1 MNDQN
6 DEIEIDLW
14 ELLDLLLHKLWII
27 IPTAMVTFVIGF
39 CIAMFAVTPMYES
52 TTGIYV
58 MSRQNSDTLSISDTQ
73 LSSQLT
79 KDYEQLIQSRTV
91 LEAVIAQTGIDESYG
106 GLKSRV
112 AISNVKDT
120 RIIYITVTDANP
132 EMARVLADAIREE
145 GAQHIQA
152 VTNVEAV
159 NVVDEAN
166 LPTSPSSPSVAK
178 WALIGGFIG
187 AFASMAVI
195 IIRFLMDDTIKSS
208 EDVEKYLGWSTLA
221 LIPMMYSEG
230 QQGKGKDSG
239 KKKKN
244 SSKNGLKA
252 VSGK

>member
-27 IPTAMVTFVIGF
+27 IPTSMVTFVIGF
-39 CIAMFAVTPMYES
+39 CIAMFAITPMYES

-58 MSRQNSDTLSISDTQ
+58 MSRQNSDTLSLSDTQ

-79 KDYEQLIQSRTV
+79 RDYEELIQSRTV
-91 LEAVIAQTGIDESYG
+91 LESVITKTGIDETYK
-106 GLKSRV
+106 GLKDRV
-112 AISNVKDT
+112 AISNVRDT
-120 RIIYITVTDANP
+120 RIIYITVTDASP
-132 EMARVLADAIREE
+132 ETARMLADAIREE
-145 GAQHIQA
+145 GARHIKD

-187 AFASMAVI
+187 ALASMAVI

-221 LIPMMYSEG
+221 LIPMMYSDG
-230 QQGKGKDSG
+230 QQGKGMELG
-239 KKKKN
+239 KKKKS
-244 SSKNGLKA
+244 SSKAASHK
-252 VSGK
+252 

>member
-58 MSRQNSDTLSISDTQ
+58 MSRQNSDTLSLSDTQ

-79 KDYEQLIQSRTV
+79 RDYEELIQTRTV
-91 LEAVIAQTGIDESYG
+91 LESVIAKTGIDETYK
-106 GLKSRV
+106 GLKDRV
-112 AISNVKDT
+112 AISNVRDT
-120 RIIYITVTDANP
+120 RIIYITVTDASP
-132 EMARVLADAIREE
+132 EIARMLADAIREE
-145 GAQHIQA
+145 GARHIKD

-187 AFASMAVI
+187 AFVSMAVI
-195 IIRFLMDDTIKSS
+195 VIRYLMDDTIKSS

-221 LIPMMYSEG
+221 LIPMMYSDG
-230 QQGKGKDSG
+230 QQGKGMELG
-239 KKKKN
+239 KKKKS
-244 SSKNGLKA
+244 SSKAASHK
-252 VSGK
+252 

>member
-39 CIAMFAVTPMYES
+39 CIAMFAVTPMYQS

-58 MSRQNSDTLSISDTQ
+58 MSRQNSDTLSVSDTQ

-91 LEAVIAQTGIDESYG
+91 LESVIAQTGIDETYG
-106 GLKSRV
+106 GLKDRV

-120 RIIYITVTDANP
+120 RIIYITVTDASP
-132 EMARVLADAIREE
+132 EMAKVLANAIREE
-145 GAQHIQA
+145 GAKHIQA
-152 VTNVEAV
+152 VTSVEAV

-187 AFASMAVI
+187 AFVSMAVI
-195 IIRFLMDDTIKSS
+195 VIRYLMDDTIKSS

-230 QQGKGKDSG
+230 QQGKGMERG
-239 KKKKN
+239 KKKKS
-244 SSKNGLKA
+244 SSKATSHK
-252 VSGK
+252 

>member
-58 MSRQNSDTLSISDTQ
+58 MSRQNSDTLSLSDTQ

-79 KDYEQLIQSRTV
+79 RDYEELIQSRTV
-91 LEAVIAQTGIDESYG
+91 LESVITKTGIDETYK
-106 GLKSRV
+106 GLKDRV
-112 AISNVKDT
+112 AISNVRDT
-120 RIIYITVTDANP
+120 RIIYITVTDASP
-132 EMARVLADAIREE
+132 ETARMLADAIREE
-145 GAQHIQA
+145 GARHIKD

-187 AFASMAVI
+187 AFVSMAVI
-195 IIRFLMDDTIKSS
+195 VIRYLMDDTIKSS

-221 LIPMMYSEG
+221 LIPMMYSDG
-230 QQGKGKDSG
+230 QQGKGMELG
-239 KKKKN
+239 KKKKS
-244 SSKNGLKA
+244 SSKAASHK
-252 VSGK
+252 

>member
-58 MSRQNSDTLSISDTQ
+58 MSRQNSDTLSLSDTQ

-79 KDYEQLIQSRTV
+79 RDYEELIQSRTV
-91 LEAVIAQTGIDESYG
+91 LESVITQIGIDDTYEN
-106 GLKSRV
+106 LKDRI

-120 RIIYITVTDANP
+120 RIIYITVTDASP
-132 EMARVLADAIREE
+132 EIARTLANAIREV
-145 GAQHIQA
+145 GAEHIRA
-152 VTNVEAV
+152 VTDVEAV

-166 LPTSPSSPSVAK
+166 LPIKPSSPSVAK

-187 AFASMAVI
+187 AFVSMAVI
-195 IIRFLMDDTIKSS
+195 VIRYLMDDTIKSS

-230 QQGKGKDSG
+230 QQGKGMELG
-239 KKKKN
+239 KKKKS
-244 SSKNGLKA
+244 SSKAASHK
-252 VSGK
+252 

>member
-58 MSRQNSDTLSISDTQ
+58 MSRQNSDTLSLSDTQ

-79 KDYEQLIQSRTV
+79 RDYEELIQSRTV
-91 LEAVIAQTGIDESYG
+91 LETVIAKTGIDDTYK
-106 GLKSRV
+106 GLKDRV
-112 AISNVKDT
+112 SISNVRDT
-120 RIIYITVTDANP
+120 RIIYITVTDASP
-132 EMARVLADAIREE
+132 EIARLLADAIREE
-145 GAQHIQA
+145 GARHIKD

-178 WALIGGFIG
+178 WALVGGFIG

-221 LIPMMYSEG
+221 LIPMMYSDG
-230 QQGKGKDSG
+230 QQSKGMELG
-239 KKKKN
+239 KKKKSN
-244 SSKNGLKA
+244 SKA
-252 VSGK
+252 ASHK

>member
-39 CIAMFAVTPMYES
+39 CIAMFAVTPMYQS

-58 MSRQNSDTLSISDTQ
+58 MSRQNSDTLSVSDTQ

-91 LEAVIAQTGIDESYG
+91 LESVIAQTGIEETYG
-106 GLKSRV
+106 GLKDRV

-120 RIIYITVTDANP
+120 RIIYITVTDASP
-132 EMARVLADAIREE
+132 EMARVLANAIREE
-145 GAQHIQA
+145 GAKHIQA

-187 AFASMAVI
+187 AFVSMAVI
-195 IIRFLMDDTIKSS
+195 VIRYLMDDTIKSS

-221 LIPMMYSEG
+221 LIPMMYSDG
-230 QQGKGKDSG
+230 QQGKGMELG
-239 KKKKN
+239 KKKKS
-244 SSKNGLKA
+244 SSKATSHK
-252 VSGK
+252 

>member
-58 MSRQNSDTLSISDTQ
+58 MSRQNSDTLSLSDTQ

-79 KDYEQLIQSRTV
+79 RDYEQLIQSRTV
-91 LEAVIAQTGIDESYG
+91 LEAVISQTGISDSYE
-106 GLKSRV
+106 GLKGRV

-120 RIIYITVTDANP
+120 RIIYITVTDASP
-132 EMARVLADAIREE
+132 EMARVLANAIREE
-145 GAQHIQA
+145 GAKHIQA

-221 LIPMMYSEG
+221 LIPMMYSDG
-230 QQGKGKDSG
+230 QQGKGMELG
-239 KKKKN
+239 KKKKS
-244 SSKNGLKA
+244 SSKAASHK
-252 VSGK
+252 

>member
-39 CIAMFAVTPMYES
+39 CIAMFAITPMYES

-58 MSRQNSDTLSISDTQ
+58 MSRQNSDTLSYSDTQ
-73 LSSQLT
+73 LSTQLT
-79 KDYEQLIQSRTV
+79 RDYEELIQSRTV
-91 LEAVIAQTGIDESYG
+91 LETVIAQTGLDEDYA
-106 GLKSRV
+106 GLKDRV
-112 AISNVKDT
+112 SISNVKDT
-120 RIIYITVTDANP
+120 RIIYITVTDASP
-132 EMARVLADAIREE
+132 ELARVLANAIREA
-145 GAQHIQA
+145 GAQHIKD
-152 VTNVEAV
+152 VTDVEAV

-187 AFASMAVI
+187 AFVSMAVI
-195 IIRFLMDDTIKSS
+195 IIRYLMDDTIKSS

-221 LIPMMYSEG
+221 LIPMMYSDG
-230 QQGKGKDSG
+230 QQGKGMELG
-239 KKKKN
+239 KKKKS
-244 SSKNGLKA
+244 SSKAASLK
-252 VSGK
+252 

>member
-1 MNDQN
+1 
-6 DEIEIDLW
+6 
-14 ELLDLLLHKLWII
+14 
-27 IPTAMVTFVIGF
+27 
-39 CIAMFAVTPMYES
+39 MFAITPMYES

-58 MSRQNSDTLSISDTQ
+58 MSRQNSDTLSVSDTQ

-79 KDYEQLIQSRTV
+79 KDYEELIQSRTV
-91 LEAVIAQTGIDESYG
+91 LESVIVKTGIDETYG
-106 GLKSRV
+106 GLKGRV
-112 AISNVKDT
+112 AISNVRDT
-120 RIIYITVTDANP
+120 RIIYITVTDSSP
-132 EMARVLADAIREE
+132 EMARILADAIREE
-145 GAQHIQA
+145 GAKHIQA

-208 EDVEKYLGWSTLA
+208 EDVEKYLGWSTVA

-230 QQGKGKDSG
+230 QQGKGKDNG
-239 KKKKN
+239 KKIFTKI
-244 SSKNGLKA
+244 
-252 VSGK
+252 

>member
-1 MNDQN
+1 MNDRN

-39 CIAMFAVTPMYES
+39 CIAMFAITPMYQS

-58 MSRQNSDTLSISDTQ
+58 MSRQNSDTLSVSDTQ

-79 KDYEQLIQSRTV
+79 KDYEELIQSRTV
-91 LEAVIAQTGIDESYG
+91 LESVISNTGINETYK
-106 GLKSRV
+106 GLKDRV
-112 AISNVKDT
+112 SISNVRDT

-132 EMARVLADAIREE
+132 EIARILADAIREE
-145 GAQHIQA
+145 GARHIKD

-187 AFASMAVI
+187 AIASMAVI
-195 IIRFLMDDTIKSS
+195 VIRYLMDDTIKSS

-230 QQGKGKDSG
+230 QQGKGMELG
-239 KKKKN
+239 KKKKS
-244 SSKNGLKA
+244 SSKAASHK
-252 VSGK
+252 

>member
-58 MSRQNSDTLSISDTQ
+58 MSRQNSDTLSLSDTQ

-79 KDYEQLIQSRTV
+79 RDYEELIQSRTV
-91 LEAVIAQTGIDESYG
+91 LESVIAKTGIDETYK
-106 GLKSRV
+106 GLKDRV
-112 AISNVKDT
+112 AISNVRDT
-120 RIIYITVTDANP
+120 RIIYITVTDASP
-132 EMARVLADAIREE
+132 EIARMLADAIREE
-145 GAQHIQA
+145 GARHIKD

-187 AFASMAVI
+187 AFVSMAVI
-195 IIRFLMDDTIKSS
+195 VIRYLMDDTIKSS

-221 LIPMMYSEG
+221 LIPMMYSDG
-230 QQGKGKDSG
+230 QQGKGMELG
-239 KKKKN
+239 KKKKS
-244 SSKNGLKA
+244 SSKAASHK
-252 VSGK
+252 